1 MPVDL
6 VGIIVLTFACAAL
19 ATPVMLVP
27 GTAVGWLLART
38 RVPGRTLIETLVALP
53 LVLPPVATGVLLLRL
68 LSPRS
73 LLGQWLDAIGFRV
86 VFTWK
91 AVVIAMAVMGF
102 PLVVRAARA
111 GFEQVP
117 RRFEDV
123 AATLGASPWRVFTTI
138 TVPLARRSLLAGALL
153 GFSRALGEFGATLM
167 IAGNI
172 PGETRTIAMGIYA
185 FTEAG
190 RRDEATTLIL
200 CAIVMAFVVLWL
212 ANRLDRG
219 VRA

>member
-1 MPVDL
+1 
-6 VGIIVLTFACAAL
+6 
-19 ATPVMLVP
+19 
-27 GTAVGWLLART
+27 
-38 RVPGRTLIETLVALP
+38 
-53 LVLPPVATGVLLLRL
+53 
-68 LSPRS
+68 
-73 LLGQWLDAIGFRV
+73 DAIGFRV

-117 RRFEDV
+117 RRYEDV
-123 AATLGASPWRVFTTI
+123 AATLGASPARVFRTI
-138 TVPLARRSLLAGALL
+138 TLPLAGRSLLAGALL

-185 FTEAG
+185 FSEAG
-190 RRDEATTLIL
+190 HDGDASLLIGTSI
-200 CAIVMAFVVLWL
+200 AVAFVVLWL
-212 ANRLDRG
+212 SNRLDRG
-219 VRA
+219 AVA

>member
-1 MPVDL
+1 MSSDL
-6 VGIIVLTFACAAL
+6 LTIILLTLGCAAI
-19 ATPVMLVP
+19 ATPLMLVP
-27 GTAVGWLLART
+27 GAAVGWVLARV
-38 RVPGRTLIETLVALP
+38 RFPGRTLLETLVALP

-73 LLGQWLDAIGFRV
+73 TLGRVLDSMGVRV

-123 AATLGASPWRVFTTI
+123 AATLGATPWRVFHTI
-138 TVPLARRSLLAGALL
+138 TVPLARRSLMAGALL

-185 FTEAG
+185 FSEGG
-190 RRDEATTLIL
+190 RADEASILIVT
-200 CAIVMAFVVLWL
+200 AIAIAFVVLWIS
-212 ANRLDRG
+212 NRLDRG
-219 VRA
+219 ADA

>member
-6 VGIIVLTFACAAL
+6 TGIILLTLGCAAL
-19 ATPVMLVP
+19 ATPLMLVP
-27 GTAVGWLLART
+27 GAAVGWLLARA
-38 RVPGRTLIETLVALP
+38 RFPGRTLLDTLVALP
-53 LVLPPVATGVLLLRL
+53 LGLPPVATGVLLLRV

-73 LLGQWLDAIGFRV
+73 ALGQALDAIGFRV

-117 RRFEDV
+117 RRYEDV
-123 AATLGASPWRVFTTI
+123 AATLGASPARVFRTI
-138 TVPLARRSLLAGALL
+138 TLPLAGRSLLAGALL

-185 FTEAG
+185 FSEAG
-190 RRDEATTLIL
+190 HDGDASLLIGTSI
-200 CAIVMAFVVLWL
+200 AVAFVVLWL
-212 ANRLDRG
+212 SNRLDRG
-219 VRA
+219 AVA

>member
-1 MPVDL
+1 MSPDL
-6 VGIIVLTFACAAL
+6 PSIVLLTLGCAAL
-19 ATPVMLVP
+19 ATPLMLVP
-27 GTAVGWLLART
+27 GAAVGWLLARV
-38 RVPGRTLIETLVALP
+38 RFPGRTLVETLVALP

-73 LLGQWLDAIGFRV
+73 AIGHALDAVGFRV

-102 PLVVRAARA
+102 PLVVRAART

-123 AATLGASPWRVFTTI
+123 AATLGASPWRVFRTI
-138 TVPLARRSLLAGALL
+138 TLPLARRGLMAGALL
-153 GFSRALGEFGATLM
+153 GFSRAIGEFGATLM

-172 PGETRTIAMGIYA
+172 PGQTRTIAMGIYA
-185 FTEAG
+185 FSEAG
-190 RRDEATTLIL
+190 RTDEATVLIVT
-200 CAIVMAFVVLWL
+200 AIAIAFAVLWIS
-212 ANRLDRG
+212 NYLDRG
-219 VRA
+219 GNA